1 MWAGLGVCFLLRML
15 DIGLLGGVGR
25 RGRRGK
31 YSPLGGEVHSKEDKR
46 IVPVP
51 GANNNRVSDGIY
63 DIGKEIIFFRQI
75 CVKLY
80 FS

>member
-1 MWAGLGVCFLLRML
+1 MCLVLL
-15 DIGLLGGVGR
+15 DIVMGGVGR

-51 GANNNRVSDGIY
+51 GSSNNKGE
-63 DIGKEIIFFRQI
+63 GG
-75 CVKLY
+75 
-80 FS
+80 